1 MAKKV
6 NKEETVAKKTIA
18 KKADTTKKSATKAVE
33 KKTTETKTKASKEVK
48 KNTSNK
54 AKKTKV
60 ESKNVSSSTKDETK
74 KPVTKKASK
83 TTKKKA
89 TKKADTKQEELG
101 SNIVEEPI
109 EVFESKKD
117 DIVEETTEVK
127 EDTNV
132 TSTTEETKVEETKPV
147 ETVPLNSSSTVT
159 SEKPKKKKNIFLRVI
174 LALVI
179 IACAGAV
186 AIMCLANNISA
197 IEEHFDP
204 IDIYKDQLVASEE
217 DKDKSKETLLAINLL
232 NNITIDENTYDATL
246 AVSKP
251 VVYNFFDIDTLNN
264 IDFLKLNGFV
274 VNQFGYDLDPENS
287 IINVYAAVKYN
298 NFLNM
303 GITAQLT
310 YEFTD
315 TDLVIKFKDAQIGN
329 LPAFLYKD
337 KIPESGKELFRQNI
351 SDFNV
356 VNDIKVRFLD
366 PQKIKDIKYEDNT
379 VYISLN
385 IEEAVNDIINEL
397 FDTSSGDSKFAQIAN
412 YYLKQLFNDSSDV
425 DYTSMI
431 DSVSTW
437 VQSVIGDVDLDSI
450 GNLIGIFAQ

>member
-6 NKEETVAKKTIA
+6 NKEETVAKKTTA

-54 AKKTKV
+54 AKKAKV
-60 ESKNVSSSTKDETK
+60 ESKKVSSSTKDETK

-89 TKKADTKQEELG
+89 TKKEDSVQEET
-101 SNIVEEPI
+101 STNIVEEPK

-132 TSTTEETKVEETKPV
+132 TSTTEETKVEEAKPV
-147 ETVPLNSSSTVT
+147 ETVPLNSSTTVT

-179 IACAGAV
+179 IACAVAV

-204 IDIYKDQLVASEE
+204 IDIYKDQLVVSEE
-217 DKDKSKETLLAINLL
+217 DKDKSKEALLAINLL